1 MLSSTPAAGPVM
13 VPSYRVQE
21 RQPRRKDPSPLS
33 SGKETGSGVK
43 SSAMRGGG
51 TRSSSPSAEQSARRR
66 EKASSSGT
74 GSSSRKDAPPQ
85 KKHDSGPSSIASS
98 SGRAS
103 GEKSRRKIKPA
114 PPPLPEIVPVPEE
127 EGKIRFT
134 DLDLAPE
141 ILAGTQTLGFRYC
154 TEIQGKCL
162 PYALSGKDLAAKAQ
176 TGTGKTAAFL
186 ASSMTHLLRHPL
198 QDRKPGGARVLVLA
212 PTRELAIQIHK
223 DAEALGL
230 YTPLNNLVV
239 FGGMDHK
246 AQRDSLQDPVD
257 ILVGTPGRIIDYS
270 RSGDLDLSH
279 VEILVIDEAD
289 RMLDMGFIPDVRRIV
304 SKLPPTPKRQ
314 TMLFSATLEPEILRL
329 VDRWLSDPVSVES
342 EPEHVVTDLIEQKFY
357 AVLDDQKLPML
368 LSVLK
373 TENPGRVIIFGNRKD
388 KNRSLVRKLYAYGID
403 AELLSGDIAQEK
415 RLKILERFRSGATRI
430 LVATDVAARGIHVDG
445 ITHVINYDLPEQ
457 ADDYVHRIGRTG
469 RAGSKGVSISFV
481 CEFGAYVMPDIEKY
495 IDMKVTTVQP
505 EDAML
510 VLPEKVR
517 SEPSS
522 QESDS
527 SCHRGGSHGSGRGGS
542 RGGGHG
548 ASSARSYSSSG
559 RRNARR

>member
-13 VPSYRVQE
+13 MPSSRVQE
-21 RQPRRKDPSPLS
+21 RPPRGGELFPGGNNEKDALS
-33 SGKETGSGVK
+33 SPAGRRRR
-43 SSAMRGGG
+43 RGPGA
-51 TRSSSPSAEQSARRR
+51 SPQSARSSQSVQS
-66 EKASSSGT
+66 EKSAFRLEKSSPRPDG
-74 GSSSRKDAPPQ
+74 GESRKTHSAGKNAPGG
-85 KKHDSGPSSIASS
+85 K
-98 SGRAS
+98 
-103 GEKSRRKIKPA
+103 EKTSPRKMKTP
-114 PPPLPEIVPVPEE
+114 PPPLPEILPVPEE

-198 QDRKPGGARVLVLA
+198 QDRKPGEARVLVLA

-230 YTPLNNLVV
+230 YTQLNNLVV

-430 LVATDVAARGIHVDG
+430 LVATDVAARGIHVEG

-469 RAGSKGVSISFV
+469 RAGAKGVSISFV
-481 CEFGAYVMPDIEKY
+481 CEYGAYVMPDIEKY

-517 SEPSS
+517 SEPSPG
-522 QESDS
+522 SDS
-527 SCHRGGSHGSGRGGS
+527 SCRRGGSHGGSYGGGRGP
-542 RGGGHG
+542 
-548 ASSARSYSSSG
+548 SSSRSSSSFA
-559 RRNARR
+559 RRNGARR